1 MDILNWLYM
10 KTQGLVRTEANNPET
25 DLVALGAN
33 VGFQKRDDQYQT
45 YAMPL
50 KDLSVAGDV
59 ANTAYYTVDLNTTPV
74 VNVTTQKGVIE
85 ITMDDS
91 IADPLPAFGSAVP
104 LTINN
109 ADMDFSNADN
119 VYIQTSPYYNPA
131 FGDTFIPYVISTG
144 VLPAG
149 AQFAIFNANPAVAG
163 SLLTFTASAGTQ
175 IPLQA
180 GATYTGVASTGSPT
194 GFGATFTVTRDAILG
209 GIATV
214 TLVGP
219 GLAYEVGDVL
229 TIDGSLIGGVDGVDD
244 LTITVNTTTAQNQFE
259 GAFYLYYE
267 LYNF

>member
-1 MDILNWLYM
+1 MDILNWLYLR
-10 KTQGLVRTEANNPET
+10 KEQLIRTTANNPET
-25 DLVALGAN
+25 DLIAIGAD
-33 VGFQKRDDQYQT
+33 VTFAKRDDKYKT

-59 ANTAYYTVDLNTTPV
+59 ANTAYYTVDLNTTLV

-85 ITMDDS
+85 ITMNDS
-91 IADPLPAFGSAVP
+91 IADPLPAFGSVVP

-109 ADMDFSNADN
+109 VNMDFSNADN

-149 AQFAIFNANPAVAG
+149 AQFAIFNANPALAG
-163 SLLTFTASAGTQ
+163 AILTF
-175 IPLQA
+175 
-180 GATYTGVASTGSPT
+180 GATGGTTILAEAGNIYTAVASTGSLT
-194 GFGATFTVTRDAILG
+194 GFGATFTVTRDLAG
-209 GIATV
+209 DIAFV
-214 TLVGP
+214 APAAP
-219 GLAYEVGDVL
+219 GSAYEVGDVL

>member
-1 MDILNWLYM
+1 MDILNWLYLR
-10 KTQGLVRTEANNPET
+10 KEQLIRTTANNPET
-25 DLVALGAN
+25 DLIAIGAD
-33 VGFQKRDDQYQT
+33 VTFAKRDDKYRT

-59 ANTAYYTVDLNTTPV
+59 ANTAYYTVDLNTTSV

-85 ITMDDS
+85 ITMNDS
-91 IADPLPAFGSAVP
+91 IADPLPAFGSVVP
-104 LTINN
+104 LIINN

-149 AQFAIFNANPAVAG
+149 AQFAIFNANPALAG
-163 SLLTFTASAGTQ
+163 AILTF
-175 IPLQA
+175 
-180 GATYTGVASTGSPT
+180 GATGGTTILAEAGNIYTAVASTGSPT
-194 GFGATFTVTRDAILG
+194 GFGATFTVTRDLAG
-209 GIATV
+209 DIAFV
-214 TLVGP
+214 APAAP
-219 GLAYEVGDVL
+219 GSAYEVGDVL

>member
-1 MDILNWLYM
+1 MDILNWLYLR
-10 KTQGLVRTEANNPET
+10 KEQLIRTTANNPET
-25 DLVALGAN
+25 DLVALGADAT
-33 VGFQKRDDQYQT
+33 FAKRDDRYKT

-50 KDLSVAGDV
+50 KDFSVAGDV
-59 ANTAYYTVDLNTTPV
+59 ANTAYYTVDLNTTSV

-91 IADPLPAFGSAVP
+91 IADPLPAFASVVP
-104 LTINN
+104 LVINN

-149 AQFAIFNANPAVAG
+149 ASFSIFNANPTLAG
-163 SLLTFTASAGTQ
+163 ALLTFTASAGTQ
-175 IPLQA
+175 IPLEA
-180 GATYTGVASTGSPT
+180 GNTYTAVVSTGSAT

-209 GIATV
+209 GIDSV
-214 TLVGP
+214 TLVASGQ
-219 GLAYEVGDVL
+219 AYEVGDVL

-244 LTITVNTTTAQNQFE
+244 LTITVDTTTAQNQFE

>member
-1 MDILNWLYM
+1 MDILNWLYLR
-10 KTQGLVRTEANNPET
+10 KEQLIRTTANNPET
-25 DLVALGAN
+25 DLIAIGAD
-33 VGFQKRDDQYQT
+33 VTFAKRDDKYKT

-59 ANTAYYTVDLNTTPV
+59 ANTAYYTVDLNTTSV

-85 ITMDDS
+85 ITMNDS
-91 IADPLPAFGSAVP
+91 IADPLPAFGSVVP
-104 LTINN
+104 LIINN

-149 AQFAIFNANPAVAG
+149 AQFAIFNANPALAG
-163 SLLTFTASAGTQ
+163 AILTF
-175 IPLQA
+175 
-180 GATYTGVASTGSPT
+180 GATGGTTILAEAGNIYTAVASTGSPT
-194 GFGATFTVTRDAILG
+194 GFGATFTVTRDLAG
-209 GIATV
+209 DIAFV
-214 TLVGP
+214 APAAP
-219 GLAYEVGDVL
+219 GSAYEVGDIL